1 MKSKKK
7 IKTILTVSIPCAVL
21 VIISLFLWS
30 VHMNIRAD
38 ELTKLD
44 NWQRNV
50 TYSMLS
56 KRIKDVI
63 SKEEFNDRTDTGRY
77 NMYRKLEGLEIVP
90 KAEDDPSTDWWKTPP
105 FDYVETDEGNFL
117 IELRIDFKV
126 HLTRIEVINFVPY
139 IYSDD

>member
-7 IKTILTVSIPCAVL
+7 IKIILASSIPCAVL
-21 VIISLFLWS
+21 VLISLFLWS
-30 VHMNIRAD
+30 VHMSIRAG

-63 SKEEFNDRTDTGRY
+63 SKEEFNDRTDAGRY
-77 NMYRKLEGLEIVP
+77 NMYRKLAGIEIVP

-117 IELRIDFKV
+117 VELRIDFKV

-139 IYSDD
+139 IFPSD